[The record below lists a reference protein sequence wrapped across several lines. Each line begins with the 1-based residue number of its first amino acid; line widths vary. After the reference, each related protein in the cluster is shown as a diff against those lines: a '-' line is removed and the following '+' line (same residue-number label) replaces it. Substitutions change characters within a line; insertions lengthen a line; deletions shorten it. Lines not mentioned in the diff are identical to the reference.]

1 MSKPGLG
8 KTTFML
14 ARNLL
19 LHRSTAWGKY
29 SCTCL
34 PTTSSLRYKHTG
46 GHANISDPPPASSLG
61 DPTES
66 RSISLSS
73 DSNDHQPSSS
83 SSSSPPAL
91 IDPSTVK
98 APPHTTTYQN
108 PPFNTHAFF
117 NELEKTFPKQTARS
131 LMRAT
136 RALLVDRIGKVKRD
150 GLTYKDLDNV
160 CCRVA
165 RSARGFCFAFF
176 DLAAPPQQAYL
187 FRAALSEM
195 RTEMTTRSRAET
207 AAIRAQSASLRR
219 EVDSLGARL
228 KESVD
233 GLKHECVK
241 GFPFSLFAAH
251 LGIIQDPNGRRQSK
265 E

>member
-1 MSKPGLG
+1 MSRPAGLG

-19 LHRSTAWGKY
+19 FHRPTAWAKY
-29 SCTCL
+29 SATCL
-34 PTTSSLRYKHTG
+34 PTNASLRCGHTG
-46 GHANISDPPPASSLG
+46 GHANILDPTPASSLG

-73 DSNDHQPSSS
+73 NSNNHQSSS
-83 SSSSPPAL
+83 PSSSSPPAL

-160 CCRVA
+160 C
-165 RSARGFCFAFF
+165 
-176 DLAAPPQQAYL
+176 
-187 FRAALSEM
+187 AALLPA
-195 RTEMTTRSRAET
+195 RASFFILTLCPT
-207 AAIRAQSASLRR
+207 ASIPLPCGAIRDAHRDDDALAS
-219 EVDSLGARL
+219 
-228 KESVD
+228 
-233 GLKHECVK
+233 
-241 GFPFSLFAAH
+241 
-251 LGIIQDPNGRRQSK
+251 
-265 E
+265 